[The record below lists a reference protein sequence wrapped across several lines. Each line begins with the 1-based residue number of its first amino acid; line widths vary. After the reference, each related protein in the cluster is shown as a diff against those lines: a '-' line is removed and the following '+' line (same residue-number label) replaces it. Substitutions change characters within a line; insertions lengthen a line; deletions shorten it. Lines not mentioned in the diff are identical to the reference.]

1 MVEQPEPHPVPDV
14 EGQVAMMSVVVALG
28 ILLCLEQMVTYL
40 GEEQVVFWCMS
51 SMVCVFAAP
60 SEYGVIAGG
69 LGPYTTWNGVAWS
82 AMW

>member
-1 MVEQPEPHPVPDV
+1 MEQPELDPVANAELELPMV
-14 EGQVAMMSVVVALG
+14 CVVVALG